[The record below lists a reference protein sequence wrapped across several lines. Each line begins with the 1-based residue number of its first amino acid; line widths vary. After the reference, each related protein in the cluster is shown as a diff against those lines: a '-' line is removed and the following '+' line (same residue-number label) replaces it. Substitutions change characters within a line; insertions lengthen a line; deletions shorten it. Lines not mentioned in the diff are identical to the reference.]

1 MEYIYFPGKKDNVI
15 CSYGNNIYNLYKRLN
30 EDGEDIASIILT
42 KLLQDKE
49 PGITENTHISDFAE
63 VYLFF
68 DYDNQ
73 DQRAKPFVQT
83 FCLKNNEFYA
93 AILLMI
99 AEGKLPSLYTSSG
112 VL

>member
-1 MEYIYFPGKKDNVI
+1 M
-15 CSYGNNIYNLYKRLN
+15 
-30 EDGEDIASIILT
+30 
-42 KLLQDKE
+42 KLLMLPDAMQRE
-49 PGITENTHISDFAE
+49 LLLNP
-63 VYLFF
+63 VLFPSILLMF
-68 DYDNQ
+68 LE
-73 DQRAKPFVQT
+73 QRAKPFVQT

>member
-1 MEYIYFPGKKDNVI
+1 MTKEYAVKLCFNPFIQVFYFYFSAMS
-15 CSYGNNIYNLYKRLN
+15 CSVDAHDDCFNPFIQVFYFYNIWWTQNSGTVPAVLIPL
-30 EDGEDIASIILT
+30 
-42 KLLQDKE
+42 
-49 PGITENTHISDFAE
+49 
-63 VYLFF
+63 
-68 DYDNQ
+68 
-73 DQRAKPFVQT
+73 RAKPFVQT